1 MYAAP
6 SACFHVVARLVN
18 HWKGRQ
24 AVPHTGVV
32 LLLVPADPLRPRR
45 ADEHFAAEAAA
56 ARDAGIT
63 VALID
68 HDALADPDGA
78 GRAVARVPGPGAV
91 AVYRG
96 WMRAPPSTACWRTPW
111 PREA

>member
-1 MYAAP
+1 VIGALPEPA
-6 SACFHVVARLVN
+6 VA
-18 HWKGRQ
+18 
-24 AVPHTGVV
+24 HTGVV

-56 ARDAGIT
+56 ARDAGHD

-68 HDALADPDGA
+68 HDALTEPAGAGQAVTRVPDG
-78 GRAVARVPGPGAV
+78 GGT

-96 WMRAPPSTACWRTPW
+96 WMLASGRYAALANVLTAKGTHLRTSAAQYPPGA
-111 PREA
+111 